1 MAGVKKSRMRKIYFL
16 RFLFRAGALLAL
28 IALCIFRPETA
39 NIIEGFAVLREFH
52 PAHLFLY
59 FLWCIWMFDM
69 VFQLIP
75 SRGMFAMG
83 SQKVF
88 HRNYHP
94 CANCEKVDRR
104 ALRRRLYKE
113 ALRVWIFWGPL
124 TVALA
129 AAWFMWLKP
138 AGAYWF
144 PLLFVVAF
152 YVCDLICVLFWCPFR
167 VWFMKNRCCT
177 TCRIFNWDHFM
188 MFTPF
193 LFVPGLY
200 SWSLAGLSVVILIVW
215 EISIY
220 THPERF
226 TDACNQSLKCKN
238 CTDRLCGKL

>member
-52 PAHLFLY
+52 PAHLFLC

-124 TVALA
+124 TAALA

-215 EISIY
+215 EIRIY

-238 CTDRLCGKL
+238 CTDRLCGKF

>member
-1 MAGVKKSRMRKIYFL
+1 MAVKNPSRMRKVYFL
-16 RFLFRAGALLAL
+16 RFLYRVCVL
-28 IALCIFRPETA
+28 IALVALLIIRPDTA
-39 NIIEGFAVLREFH
+39 DIIHGTVVLEQFH
-52 PAHLFLY
+52 PAHLLLY
-59 FLWCIWMFDM
+59 FLWFVWIFDM
-69 VFQLIP
+69 VFQLVP
-75 SRGMFAMG
+75 SKGMFALG

-88 HRNYHP
+88 RRNYTP
-94 CANCEKVDRR
+94 CAGCDKIDRR
-104 ALRRRLYKE
+104 ALRRRYTKE
-113 ALRVWIFWGPL
+113 ALKVWCFWGPL

-129 AAWFMWLKP
+129 IAWFVWLKP
-138 AGAYWF
+138 MGAYWF
-144 PLLFVVAF
+144 PLLFVAAF

-200 SWSLAGLSVVILIVW
+200 SWSLAGLSVIIYVVW
-215 EISIY
+215 EIQVY

-238 CTDRLCGKL
+238 CTDRLCGKF